1 MIACGA
7 GAGVMNRTKWMRL
20 AVRDLGDVIRW
31 AGAQN
36 AREIGE
42 FRYRV
47 VNGREIVSFRLVPRY
62 AIDIGA
68 REIIVLAYA
77 RAIGWRAWM
86 RDLRRIAGA
95 AMRRGQR
102 PRGGTDSV
110 APHAASACPQHTPPA
125 AARPR
130 RPPGVRGRGPWAQS
144 KRQAPAIRSP
154 APRSFAA
161 TRSPRRI

>member
-1 MIACGA
+1 
-7 GAGVMNRTKWMRL
+7 MNRTKWMRL

-47 VNGREIVSFRLVPRY
+47 VNGREMVSFRLVPRY

-77 RAIGWRAWM
+77 RVTGWRTRL

-95 AMRRGQR
+95 AAQRAGRRLGIA
-102 PRGGTDSV
+102 PVV
-110 APHAASACPQHTPPA
+110 ATAAASLPPHRI
-125 AARPR
+125 ARLQPLSTASR
-130 RPPGVRGRGPWAQS
+130 
-144 KRQAPAIRSP
+144 RSP
-154 APRSFAA
+154 QP
-161 TRSPRRI
+161 I

>member
-7 GAGVMNRTKWMRL
+7 GTGAMNRTKWMRL
-20 AVRDLGDVIRW
+20 SVRDLGDVIRW

-95 AMRRGQR
+95 AMRRVQWPLGGTAAMPSPAASLAAAPYR
-102 PRGGTDSV
+102 PAPAALRGGPAV
-110 APHAASACPQHTPPA
+110 A
-125 AARPR
+125 AAL
-130 RPPGVRGRGPWAQS
+130 G
-144 KRQAPAIRSP
+144 
-154 APRSFAA
+154 
-161 TRSPRRI
+161 

>member
-7 GAGVMNRTKWMRL
+7 GAGVMNRTKWMRV

-47 VNGREIVSFRLVPRY
+47 VNGREMVSFRLVPRY

-77 RAIGWRAWM
+77 RVIGWRARL

-95 AMRRGQR
+95 AVQRAGRRLGI
-102 PRGGTDSV
+102 
-110 APHAASACPQHTPPA
+110 APVVPLAAASLPPPRIAQLRSLPA
-125 AARPR
+125 ASRP
-130 RPPGVRGRGPWAQS
+130 S
-144 KRQAPAIRSP
+144 
-154 APRSFAA
+154 
-161 TRSPRRI
+161 

>member
-7 GAGVMNRTKWMRL
+7 GIGAMNRTKWMRL

-47 VNGREIVSFRLVPRY
+47 VNGREMVSFRLVPRY

-77 RAIGWRAWM
+77 RVIGWRARL
-86 RDLRRIAGA
+86 RDLWQIGRAAVQRAARKLGIARVMPSA
-95 AMRRGQR
+95 
-102 PRGGTDSV
+102 
-110 APHAASACPQHTPPA
+110 AASLPPHRLAQLPA
-125 AARPR
+125 AFDGK
-130 RPPGVRGRGPWAQS
+130 PPFTTPLA
-144 KRQAPAIRSP
+144 
-154 APRSFAA
+154 
-161 TRSPRRI
+161 

>member
-7 GAGVMNRTKWMRL
+7 GIGAINRTKWMRL

-47 VNGREIVSFRLVPRY
+47 VNGREMVSFRLVPRY

-77 RAIGWRAWM
+77 RVIGWRARL

-95 AMRRGQR
+95 AVQRARRKLGI
-102 PRGGTDSV
+102 
-110 APHAASACPQHTPPA
+110 AP
-125 AARPR
+125 
-130 RPPGVRGRGPWAQS
+130 
-144 KRQAPAIRSP
+144 
-154 APRSFAA
+154 
-161 TRSPRRI
+161 

>member
-7 GAGVMNRTKWMRL
+7 GTGAMNRTKWMRL
-20 AVRDLGDVIRW
+20 SVRDLGDVIRW

-95 AMRRGQR
+95 AMRRVQRALGRHAAVASRRCSPPRGRLPQPPCPPHLFAPLR
-102 PRGGTDSV
+102 PRS
-110 APHAASACPQHTPPA
+110 AAG
-125 AARPR
+125 RPS
-130 RPPGVRGRGPWAQS
+130 RPV
-144 KRQAPAIRSP
+144 
-154 APRSFAA
+154 
-161 TRSPRRI
+161 

>member
-7 GAGVMNRTKWMRL
+7 GTGAMNRTKWMRL
-20 AVRDLGDVIRW
+20 SVRDLGDVIRW

-36 AREIGE
+36 AREIGD

-86 RDLRRIAGA
+86 RDLRRIAGTA
-95 AMRRGQR
+95 AQRARRKLGIAPVVPSAAASLPPHRIAQLR
-102 PRGGTDSV
+102 PR
-110 APHAASACPQHTPPA
+110 SATGQPS
-125 AARPR
+125 RPL
-130 RPPGVRGRGPWAQS
+130 
-144 KRQAPAIRSP
+144 
-154 APRSFAA
+154 
-161 TRSPRRI
+161 

>member
-1 MIACGA
+1 MIACGTGT
-7 GAGVMNRTKWMRL
+7 GAMNRTKWMRL
-20 AVRDLGDVIRW
+20 SVRDLGDVIRW

-68 REIIVLAYA
+68 REIIVLAHA

-95 AMRRGQR
+95 AMGRGQR
-102 PRGGTDSV
+102 PLGGT
-110 APHAASACPQHTPPA
+110 AAMPSPA
-125 AARPR
+125 AAVP
-130 RPPGVRGRGPWAQS
+130 
-144 KRQAPAIRSP
+144 
-154 APRSFAA
+154 
-161 TRSPRRI
+161 PRRIAQLRPPPAGGPPAPA

>member
-1 MIACGA
+1 
-7 GAGVMNRTKWMRL
+7 MNRTKWMRL
-20 AVRDLGDVIRW
+20 SVRDLGDVIRW

-68 REIIVLAYA
+68 REIIVVAYA
-77 RAIGWRAWM
+77 RMLGWRARM

-95 AMRRGQR
+95 WEIGR
-102 PRGGTDSV
+102 
-110 APHAASACPQHTPPA
+110 AS
-125 AARPR
+125 
-130 RPPGVRGRGPWAQS
+130 GRERVEIS
-144 KRQAPAIRSP
+144 
-154 APRSFAA
+154 
-161 TRSPRRI
+161 

>member
-7 GAGVMNRTKWMRL
+7 GVGAMNRTKWMRL

-47 VNGREIVSFRLVPRY
+47 VNGREMVSFRLVPRY

-77 RAIGWRAWM
+77 RAIGWRARM
-86 RDLRRIAGA
+86 RDLRRIASTA
-95 AMRRGQR
+95 VQRARRKLGI
-102 PRGGTDSV
+102 
-110 APHAASACPQHTPPA
+110 APLTAWAAASLPPHRLTRLRPLSA
-125 AARPR
+125 ANRPSSQ
-130 RPPGVRGRGPWAQS
+130 PV
-144 KRQAPAIRSP
+144 
-154 APRSFAA
+154 
-161 TRSPRRI
+161 

>member
-7 GAGVMNRTKWMRL
+7 GIGAMNRTKWMRL

-36 AREIGE
+36 GREIGE

-77 RAIGWRAWM
+77 RVIGWRAWT

-95 AMRRGQR
+95 TVQRTCRKLGAVPVMPSATASLPPHRLAQLRPLPAASRPSR
-102 PRGGTDSV
+102 PRW
-110 APHAASACPQHTPPA
+110 ASDCA
-125 AARPR
+125 
-130 RPPGVRGRGPWAQS
+130 
-144 KRQAPAIRSP
+144 
-154 APRSFAA
+154 
-161 TRSPRRI
+161 

>member
-1 MIACGA
+1 
-7 GAGVMNRTKWMRL
+7 MNRTKWMRL

-77 RAIGWRAWM
+77 RMIGWRAWI

-95 AMRRGQR
+95 AMLRAPRIMGGTAVMPTPTASLPPHRIALLRPLSAAGQPSR
-102 PRGGTDSV
+102 PR
-110 APHAASACPQHTPPA
+110 
-125 AARPR
+125 
-130 RPPGVRGRGPWAQS
+130 
-144 KRQAPAIRSP
+144 
-154 APRSFAA
+154 
-161 TRSPRRI
+161 

>member
-47 VNGREIVSFRLVPRY
+47 VNGREMVSFRLVPRY

-77 RAIGWRAWM
+77 RVIGWRARM
-86 RDLRRIAGA
+86 REFRRIAGA
-95 AMRRGQR
+95 RTEWACRTLGI
-102 PRGGTDSV
+102 
-110 APHAASACPQHTPPA
+110 APVMLSAAASLPPHRIAQLRSLA
-125 AARPR
+125 AASRPS
-130 RPPGVRGRGPWAQS
+130 RPL
-144 KRQAPAIRSP
+144 
-154 APRSFAA
+154 
-161 TRSPRRI
+161 